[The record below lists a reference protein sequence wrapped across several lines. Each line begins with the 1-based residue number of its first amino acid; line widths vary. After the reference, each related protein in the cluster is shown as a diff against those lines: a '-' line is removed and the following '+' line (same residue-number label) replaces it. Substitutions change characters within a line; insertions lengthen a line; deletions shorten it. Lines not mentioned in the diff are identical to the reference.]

1 MEKLIDTQIHMYIYL
16 FVSPLKSR
24 EQIMKKLK
32 FMV

>member
-1 MEKLIDTQIHMYIYL
+1 MEKLIDTQIHIYDYL

-24 EQIMKKLK
+24 EQIMKRLK

>member
-1 MEKLIDTQIHMYIYL
+1 MEKLIDTQIHMYNYL

-24 EQIMKKLK
+24 EQIMQKLK